1 MLYNNRRRDGE
12 YSMKKGVI
20 SICLSI
26 LLLISGCGLSQSTT
40 EDVAEKSLEVTT
52 TSEPEVVVKEVEVI
66 KEVEVVKEKITDVT
80 EIVME
85 DYSLNSISDVQG
97 AFLSTVAGQFE
108 EVVYIGHPKRIPAQ
122 SENIAKWYSKDVN
135 VAMIQ
140 EEFIVGLNEGI
151 TEILGVNE
159 AGDVISCLK
168 IAVTTF
174 NDGQEKNYM
183 PIMNHINDI
192 LSYSEASLIHQ
203 SCDTQVAKDYCNTI
217 FDFAYWLS
225 EQRCY
230 YDGSYPIVVNNLWTW
245 ALPGDAMLLSNK
257 GVCCDVA
264 NAAAYVLN
272 HDYEDM
278 GFIIVCGMAGHIYNW
293 FYEDGKYYV
302 FDYTRTIADG
312 WDPNRAKS
320 EATKL
325 IKEFTDL
332 EALKAYVNKNIPPDT
347 LYIGMYSSMGHDF
360 QSAVYMSYMQDSSQI
375 TTGHSVIGFEECVFN
390 NMYTLYEHPTY
401 DFEIIGVPTDQ
412 IPAAVPTYNE
422 RIEKTEK
429 FGYYPY

>member
-1 MLYNNRRRDGE
+1 
-12 YSMKKGVI
+12 MKSRVIGV
-20 SICLSI
+20 CLCI
-26 LLLISGCGLSQSTT
+26 MLLISGCGLSKPAL
-40 EDVAEKSLEVTT
+40 EDAADEQLSVTVT
-52 TSEPEVVVKEVEVI
+52 PEPEIIIKEVEVVKEVEVI
-66 KEVEVVKEKITDVT
+66 KEKILEVT
-80 EIVME
+80 ETIVE
-85 DYSLNSISDVQG
+85 DDTIDSISNVKDS
-97 AFLSTVAGQFE
+97 FLATVEGQYE
-108 EVVYIGHPKRIPAQ
+108 EVVYLGHPKKIDIL
-122 SENIAKWYSKDVN
+122 SEEIVKWYSKDMNIATVSN
-135 VAMIQ
+135 G
-140 EEFIVGLNEGI
+140 FIEGHDEGI
-151 TEILGVNE
+151 TEIWGANE
-159 AGDVISCLK
+159 AGDVISSYK

-203 SCDTQVAKDYCNTI
+203 SCDPQVAKDYCNTI
-217 FDFAYWLS
+217 YDFAYWLS
-225 EQRCY
+225 EQRAY
-230 YDGSYPIVVNNLWTW
+230 YDGSFPIVVNNLWTW

-278 GFIIVCGMAGHIYNW
+278 GFIMVCGMMGHIYNW
-293 FYEDGKYYV
+293 FYEDGTYYV

-312 WDPNRAKS
+312 WNPNNAKT

-332 EALKAYVNKNIPPDT
+332 EELKAYVNRSIPEDT

-360 QSAVYMSYMQDSSQI
+360 QCAVHMSYMQDSSQI
-375 TTGHSVIGFEECVFN
+375 PTGHSVIGFEECVFK

-401 DFEIIGVPTDQ
+401 DFEVISVPTDQ
-412 IPAAVPTYNE
+412 IPAAVPTYGE
-422 RIEKTEK
+422 RIEKEEK